1 MSGIS
6 GHMVVPRA
14 AAKSEQLEKI
24 SHAIMH
30 FLVYCDKLVHSH
42 PVPGL
47 QRRTAVLASWKVR
60 LGRFN

>member
-1 MSGIS
+1 VI
-6 GHMVVPRA
+6 PRA
-14 AAKSEQLEKI
+14 AAKSGQLEKI

-47 QRRTAVLASWKVR
+47 QRRTAVPASWKVR
-60 LGRFN
+60 LGGFN